1 MTAFMN
7 RKNKVVL
14 SDYNYR
20 RDIEN
25 RLLMA
30 NLSSVE
36 LEVLGEIINGSL
48 KMTVQQLA
56 KYLDKSEKDL
66 KPLLTKLSQT
76 KLFQLVD
83 NDILTDKEM
92 RKYYESQLIKFDDDF
107 QPDMEFLQGLL
118 AKVPIHV
125 LPNWY
130 QISKT
135 SDNIFN
141 SIIEKF
147 FLTPKIYERH
157 LSELAFD
164 ESLLTFMTV
173 DIRNAK
179 DAKIP
184 SQFFID
190 KYKLSREQFEEL
202 MLQLEYNFV
211 ACLSYHRGENE
222 TWEEVISPF
231 YEWREYLRFLRE
243 TTPTSITDPSKI
255 KRNHPEDFG
264 YLSDLNKLIEKL
276 QISPMPIPLPK
287 KAAFSECMIHKMEF
301 LHLAEIHNK
310 QLHLL
315 EFSKDWLKMPLTEQ
329 ALALYRHPANRFN
342 IADTYSEKDI
352 REVQKSIK
360 RVGNCGW
367 ILFEDFKKGFIR
379 PIANRDP
386 VTLQAKGKR
395 WKYTLPSYSES
406 DYELIEK
413 TIFSRLFE
421 TGMVATGT
429 YEGQL
434 CFCVTPFG
442 RISLVD

>member
-20 RDIEN
+20 SDIEN

-30 NLSSVE
+30 NLSLIE

-56 KYLDKSEKDL
+56 KYLDKSEKEL
-66 KPLLTKLSQT
+66 KPLLTKLSKTQ
-76 KLFQLVD
+76 LFQLEGD
-83 NDILTDKEM
+83 DISTDKEM

-107 QPDMEFLQGLL
+107 KPDMEFLQGLL

-135 SDNIFN
+135 SDHIFN

-157 LSELAFD
+157 LAELTFD
-164 ESLLTFMTV
+164 EPILTSMTQ
-173 DIRNAK
+173 DIRAAK
-179 DAKIP
+179 DTKTPA
-184 SQFFID
+184 QFFLD

-211 ACLSYHRGENE
+211 ACLSYHRTDE
-222 TWEEVISPF
+222 TWEEVVSPF

-243 TTPTSITDPSKI
+243 TTPISIPDPKKV
-255 KRNHPEDFG
+255 KRYHEKDFG
-264 YLSDLNKLIEKL
+264 YLVDMNNLLEKL
-276 QISPMPIPLPK
+276 HTAPQPLPLPK
-287 KAAFSECMIHKMEF
+287 KATFSECMIHKMEF
-301 LHLAEIHNK
+301 LHLAEIRNK
-310 QLHLL
+310 QLHAL
-315 EFSKDWLKMPLTEQ
+315 EFSTEWLKMPLTDQ

-342 IADTYSEKDI
+342 IPEIYSEKDI
-352 REVQKSIK
+352 REVQKSLK
-360 RVGNCGW
+360 RVGNAGW
-367 ILFEDFKKGFIR
+367 ILFDDFKKGFIR
-379 PIANRDP
+379 PIANREP

-395 WKYTLPSYSES
+395 WKYALPSYSES

-413 TIFSRLFE
+413 TIFCRLFE
-421 TGMVATGT
+421 TGMVAIGT
-429 YEGQL
+429 YEGQR

>member
-1 MTAFMN
+1 MN

-30 NLSSVE
+30 NLSLTE

-56 KYLDKSEKDL
+56 KYLDKSEKEL
-66 KPLLTKLSQT
+66 RPLLEKLSKT
-76 KLFQLVD
+76 KLFQLEG
-83 NDILTDKEM
+83 NEIITDKEM

-107 QPDMEFLQGLL
+107 KPDMEFLQGLL

-135 SDNIFN
+135 SDHIFN

-157 LSELAFD
+157 LVELVFD
-164 ESLLTFMTV
+164 EPILTSMV
-173 DIRNAK
+173 QDIRNAK
-179 DAKIP
+179 DAKTP
-184 SQFFID
+184 AHFFLD
-190 KYKLSREQFEEL
+190 KYKLSREAFEEL

-211 ACLSYHRGENE
+211 GCLCYHRVDDA
-222 TWEEVISPF
+222 WEEVVSPF
-231 YEWREYLRFLRE
+231 YEWSEYLRFLRE
-243 TTPTSITDPSKI
+243 TTPKTIPEPQKV
-255 KRNHPEDFG
+255 KRQHENDFG
-264 YLSDLNKLIEKL
+264 YIIDMNKLIEKL
-276 QISPMPIPLPK
+276 HCAPLPLPLPK
-287 KAAFSECMIHKMEF
+287 KTSFSECMVHKMEF
-301 LHLAEIHNK
+301 LHLAEIRNK
-310 QLHLL
+310 QLHPL
-315 EFSKDWLKMPLTEQ
+315 EFSTEWLKMPLTDQ
-329 ALALYRHPANRFN
+329 AIALYRHPANRFH
-342 IADTYSEKDI
+342 IDDQYSEKDI

-360 RVGNCGW
+360 RVGNAGW

-379 PIANRDP
+379 PIGNREP

-395 WKYTLPSYSES
+395 WRYALPSYSES
-406 DYELIEK
+406 DYQLIEK
-413 TIFSRLFE
+413 TIFGRLFE
-421 TGMVATGT
+421 TGMVAIGT
-429 YEGQL
+429 YEGKP

-442 RISLVD
+442 RLSLVD